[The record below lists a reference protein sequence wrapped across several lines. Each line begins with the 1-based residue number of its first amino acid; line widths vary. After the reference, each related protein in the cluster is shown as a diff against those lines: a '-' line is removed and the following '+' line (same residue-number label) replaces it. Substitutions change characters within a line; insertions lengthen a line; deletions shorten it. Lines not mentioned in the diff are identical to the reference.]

1 MAVNCPP
8 ASIFQN
14 KRLYY
19 IYSFLLLQK
28 NNKAPMRIFSFSYL
42 ICFLLSSGWCF
53 AQKTAKQPKPILQTD
68 TTSWWKQNN
77 LRVIQTNLPAYE
89 AATLN
94 PDSLLKDLEDFSAN
108 TLLINAGG
116 IMAFYPSELDFHYR
130 NPFLK
135 DNNMLRDVVK
145 KCHEKGIRVIVR
157 FDFSR
162 VQESIYKAHPD
173 WCYISP
179 KGERI
184 INTDMY
190 VVSIN
195 APYVQDKAFKIIEE
209 VIDKFPIDGI
219 FLNMPG
225 YQVNN
230 PYEGKFHGIDQ
241 NDYDKKRF
249 AEYSKGLSLPTEE
262 NKADPLFQKYLEFK
276 KFTIEDWSHRL
287 HTLIKSKSNKI
298 AICTYMDKY
307 VDIIRHESQS
317 STVLPYW
324 PYTASDNVGN
334 AVSSYPDHVISNAS
348 IQQISFQSRYNA
360 VEPEEVRIRLYENIA
375 NGSGLDMS
383 MMGDMRGYED
393 ERNYDV
399 FKSVYAH
406 HKKHEPYF
414 GKYKSV
420 AKIAVIAP
428 GSWPSGPTMQEY
440 RGILLMLKEAHI
452 PFDIIE
458 DAQISNLATKVK
470 NYKLLILPDI
480 TYLSKSSL
488 QTLKE
493 ASENGTNLIAT
504 NKAFFDSPETLI
516 NLFGAKIVNNDNDGS
531 GNYLQPDN
539 KSVFKRFDKQ
549 KMLFWKFNL
558 GLYDFKAAD
567 QTFLPILSKGRPGP
581 PEIIGGHDPTGSFA
595 MGLKSHAK
603 SKAVLLP
610 VNIGR
615 LYYMHGYEEHKNI
628 LLDVI
633 DYIYPEATEII
644 QTDAPARIEVI
655 LQKYKKNLPE
665 IKSAAD
671 ANGMILHL
679 INLTGFSG
687 NTYFPPLPV
696 SRIKF
701 KVKSDFKPSKV
712 FSMTSGRA
720 IPFTWKAGYLEFKLE
735 KLEAFDGIV
744 MDK

>member
-1 MAVNCPP
+1 MKSNPLIMLA
-8 ASIFQN
+8 
-14 KRLYY
+14 Y
-19 IYSFLLLQK
+19 FLLL
-28 NNKAPMRIFSFSYL
+28 NTAL
-42 ICFLLSSGWCF
+42 F
-53 AQKTAKQPKPILQTD
+53 AQKAPVPIQQSD
-68 TTSWWKQNN
+68 TSAWWKKNN

-89 AATLN
+89 AATLH
-94 PDSLLKDLEDFSAN
+94 PDSLLKDLENFSAN

-116 IMAFYPSELDFHYR
+116 IMAFYPSDLDFHYR

-135 DNNMLRDVVK
+135 NNNMLADVVR

-162 VQESIYKAHPD
+162 VQESIFKAHPD

-195 APYVQDKAFKIIEE
+195 APYVQEKAFRIIEE

-230 PYEGKFHGIDQ
+230 PYEGKYHGIDQ

-249 AEYSKGLSLPTEE
+249 AEYSKGLALPTEE

-287 HTLIKSKSNKI
+287 NTLIKSKNSKI

-334 AVSSYPDHVISNAS
+334 AVSSYPNHVISNSS

-375 NGSGLDMS
+375 NGSGLDIS

-393 ERNYDV
+393 ERNYEV
-399 FKSVYAH
+399 IKEVYAH

-440 RGILLMLKEAHI
+440 RGILLMLKESHI
-452 PFDIIE
+452 PFDVIE
-458 DAQISNLATKVK
+458 DAQIGNLEAKVK
-470 NYKLLILPDI
+470 NYSVIILPEI
-480 TYLSKSSL
+480 TYLSKESL
-488 QTLKE
+488 RVLKD
-493 ASENGTNLIAT
+493 AVKQGTNLIAT
-504 NKAFFDSPETLI
+504 NKALFDTPETLLD
-516 NLFGAKIVNNDNDGS
+516 LFGAKIVNNENEGS

-539 KSVFKRFDKQ
+539 KSIFKRFSKQ

-567 QTFLPILSKGRPGP
+567 QTLLPVLSKGRPGP
-581 PEIIGGHDPTGSFA
+581 PEIIGGHEPTGYFA
-595 MGLKSHAK
+595 VGIKNHPK

-610 VNIGR
+610 VNLGR
-615 LYYMHGYEEHKNI
+615 LYYMHGYEQHKNI
-628 LLDVI
+628 LLDLI
-633 DYIYPEATEII
+633 DYIYPDANRII
-644 QTDAPARIEVI
+644 QTNAPARVEVI
-655 LQKYKKNLPE
+655 LQKYTKNTGQQNL
-665 IKSAAD
+665 SAD
-671 ANGMILHL
+671 ENGMIMHL
-679 INLTGFSG
+679 VNLTGFSG

-696 SRIKF
+696 QQLKF
-701 KVKSDFKPSKV
+701 KIQSDFKPSKM
-712 FSMTSGRA
+712 FSMGNQR
-720 IPFTWKAGYLEFKLE
+720 PVNFTWKDGFLEFKLD
-735 KLEAFDGIV
+735 KLGAFDGIV
-744 MDK
+744 IDK